1 MLLDGQ
7 QEDVFKAETRFQK
20 PDGYGML
27 FTNGTGT
34 GKTFT
39 GLGIIK
45 RMARQGKTNILVVVP
60 DEKIGDDWIG
70 SAKLLGLNVS
80 KLADTKDSGKGIALT
95 TYANLGSNDALATR
109 AWDLVVADEAHN
121 LMKSSDGTVTTY
133 LQNLRAITMH
143 PDGAF
148 QRYAMLNREKI
159 DRSKALSEE
168 ITGLERMIAA
178 DSTTDQ
184 QRAAWD
190 AKSEALQ
197 KELGALRGDLDK
209 ALNATRA
216 DVKANQGAKRT
227 RLAALSATPF
237 AYEFT
242 IDWANG
248 YLFDYNDG
256 QEKDGSSGT
265 GGRPYNSGSNRE
277 RFFMQH
283 FGYSMRYNKLTK
295 PDPTKVDTGLM
306 QRSFNTMLKKA
317 GSLSGRML
325 DVKADYDRRFVLV
338 DSAIGNQI
346 DEALNWIS
354 DQAGESVP
362 GFSTLREVIGKK
374 FDYLSRR
381 YLLEA
386 IKAKEAVPIV
396 RKHMEMGRKV
406 VVFHDYKKAVAST
419 RSMSAWVMQ
428 PGWTVRPRT
437 PRHWQPPLI
446 HSSRSSQHW

>member
-70 SAKLLGLNVS
+70 SAKLLGLNAS
-80 KLADTKDSGKGIALT
+80 KLADTKDAGKGIVLT

-121 LMKSSDGTVTTY
+121 LMKSADGTVTTY

-197 KELGALRGDLDK
+197 KELGALRGELDK
-209 ALNATRA
+209 DLSATRA
-216 DVKANQGAKRT
+216 DVKANQGVKRT
-227 RLAALSATPF
+227 RLAALSATPCF
-237 AYEFT
+237 C
-242 IDWANG
+242 
-248 YLFDYNDG
+248 
-256 QEKDGSSGT
+256 
-265 GGRPYNSGSNRE
+265 
-277 RFFMQH
+277 
-283 FGYSMRYNKLTK
+283 
-295 PDPTKVDTGLM
+295 
-306 QRSFNTMLKKA
+306 
-317 GSLSGRML
+317 
-325 DVKADYDRRFVLV
+325 
-338 DSAIGNQI
+338 
-346 DEALNWIS
+346 
-354 DQAGESVP
+354 
-362 GFSTLREVIGKK
+362 
-374 FDYLSRR
+374 
-381 YLLEA
+381 
-386 IKAKEAVPIV
+386 
-396 RKHMEMGRKV
+396 
-406 VVFHDYKKAVAST
+406 
-419 RSMSAWVMQ
+419 
-428 PGWTVRPRT
+428 
-437 PRHWQPPLI
+437 
-446 HSSRSSQHW
+446 